1 VTDTAPIVVNTRDE
15 GPEGPL
21 ATALRRLGLASMA
34 CPTIAIVPPEDLQPL
49 RDALGRIADFE
60 WLTFTSAHAVEA
72 VARLPEWQSALGSR
86 LPRVAAVGDA
96 TAERLGAEHVTV
108 EVVPAG
114 VGSTA
119 LAEAILA
126 AAGTLGGA
134 RVLWP
139 RGDLAVLTFGE
150 ALERAG
156 AVVTAPIAYRTLPAG
171 TESLAAIA
179 AGLSANRFAA
189 IAFCSPSSV
198 RNLARGLRLPNL
210 STLRGRVQ
218 VASIG
223 PTTSAVLRELG
234 FAPDV
239 EAQEPSMSSLAE
251 SIAAR
256 LRATAGDRT

>member
-1 VTDTAPIVVNTRDE
+1 VTGTAPIVVNTRDE
-15 GPEGPL
+15 GPDGPL
-21 ATALRRLGLASMA
+21 ATALHGQGFVSMA
-34 CPTIAIVPPEDLQPL
+34 CPTIAIVPPDDLQPL
-49 RDALGRIADFE
+49 RDALGRVADFE

-72 VARLPEWQSALGSR
+72 VARLPEWQSALAKG

-96 TAERLGAEHVTV
+96 SAERLAAEHVKV
-108 EVVPAG
+108 EVVPDR

-119 LAEAILA
+119 LADAILS
-126 AAGTLGGA
+126 AAGTLRGV

-139 RGDLAVLTFGE
+139 RGDLAMLTFRE

-156 AVVTAPIAYRTLPAG
+156 ATVTAPIAYRTLPAG

-179 AGLSANRFAA
+179 AGLAENRFSA

-198 RNLARGLRLPNL
+198 RNLARGLRLANL
-210 STLRGRVQ
+210 SSLRGRLL

-234 FAPDV
+234 LDPDV
-239 EAQEPSMSSLAE
+239 EAETPSMTSLAE

-256 LRATAGDRT
+256 LRAATGGRS